1 MLFIHLCLVFKSN
14 VQIRSWKKDQ
24 KQNEHII
31 SDMNGAEVFVSEVL
45 EKEQG
50 RAVLKIPA
58 VFMWQ
63 VLELFSFL
71 CASLWLLL
79 I

>member
-1 MLFIHLCLVFKSN
+1 M
-14 VQIRSWKKDQ
+14 KKDQ

-50 RAVLKIPA
+50 CAVLKIPA
-58 VFMWQ
+58 VFMWE

-71 CASLWLLL
+71 CASL
-79 I
+79 

>member
-1 MLFIHLCLVFKSN
+1 M
-14 VQIRSWKKDQ
+14 
-24 KQNEHII
+24 
-31 SDMNGAEVFVSEVL
+31 FVSEVL